1 MPNYCD
7 ENNFRRTSSMMYD
20 DKVKNRLKRIEGQI
34 RGILKMMEEEKEC
47 KDIVSQ
53 MSAARTA
60 IDRAI
65 GVVVSA
71 NLEKCVREQIAK
83 GEGTEEEIKEAVNL
97 LVRSR

>member
-1 MPNYCD
+1 MI
-7 ENNFRRTSSMMYD
+7 YD

-34 RGILKMMEEEKEC
+34 RGILKMMDEEKEC

-53 MSAARTA
+53 MSAVRTA

-65 GVVVSA
+65 GVVVSS
-71 NLEKCVREQIAK
+71 NLEQCVRAQIAK
-83 GEGTEEEIKEAVNL
+83 GEGTEDEIKEAVDL